1 MHVRKNLATTCY
13 LSNSLQ
19 WWNVFNNAGIATC
32 DLLCS
37 LGLQVNLISYLVSR
51 LNLSLA
57 EASNTVTNFS
67 GMCCFAPLLGAILAD
82 AYVGRYSM
90 ILFGSLAYTLGLSLL
105 TLEATIHS
113 WIRPPC
119 PPADLKNLP
128 APHSGCKQA
137 SKSRQMGY
145 LYLAFIFIAMG
156 AGGVRPSVAAF
167 GADQFDIKDPVER
180 TQLWKFFNW
189 YYFSISFS
197 ILFSSTV
204 LVYIEENQGWG
215 WGFGIPGIA
224 LAFSLITFLAG
235 SNFYRKFPARGS
247 PFTRLVQVVVAAFR
261 KRHLILPS
269 DPATLYQSSGAEP
282 KVKGV
287 ITLTHTNQF
296 RFLDKAAIVVTESDN
311 IDAER
316 GNPERV
322 LLSFNPWKLCGVHQ
336 VEELKSLLR
345 MVPIWTSG
353 MLVFTAWVQ
362 QNTLWI
368 QQARSMDRAIGRF
381 QIPPASFSIFSSL
394 TLISWVP
401 IYDRCVLPLARRLT
415 GHERGITFLQR
426 IGTGG
431 FICILAMLLAGFVE
445 IKRRHAAFSGGL
457 IDQPNA
463 IVPLSAFWLVPQ
475 YCLIGLSESF
485 VSIGYL
491 EFFYDQ
497 SPQSM
502 RSMATAILWAI
513 VGAGSYLSTLL
524 VSTVNKLTR
533 AGSAEGGWLST
544 NLNRG
549 HLEYFYWLLAA
560 ILTANFV
567 VYQILVAHYTYT
579 KIDVDQADER
589 SLPIMH

>member
-1 MHVRKNLATTCY
+1 MAAANEGSDHRCQEKDAQHSSCGKINSPTNKVKNPIAPVDIVPCKTTQITEFVRSRGGWRSTP
-13 LSNSLQ
+13 
-19 WWNVFNNAGIATC
+19 FIFGIATC

-180 TQLWKFFNW
+180 TQLWKFFNC
-189 YYFSISFS
+189 
-197 ILFSSTV
+197 
-204 LVYIEENQGWG
+204 
-215 WGFGIPGIA
+215 
-224 LAFSLITFLAG
+224 
-235 SNFYRKFPARGS
+235 

-296 RFLDKAAIVVTESDN
+296 RFLDKAAIVVTESEN